1 MNGRGT
7 ETNWGCIARTGWKT
21 TDAVAGSGGRGM
33 PPETETRSVGVG
45 GAERSARS
53 HADRGAGACVPPGT
67 ARSTNTRA
75 LLKIERGHPTFSY
88 SPTPAAASTR
98 GSVLAC
104 TRDSLVWLCWLS
116 ASYVLLVPGGRSR
129 RRVSILCNVPP
140 PLEKEAPKAAESGM
154 AGVHVHP
161 GTGTRGWG
169 LGAVHI
175 FYLESTAA
183 LLR

>member
-116 ASYVLLVPGGRSR
+116 ASYVLLEEFFLAWWCLVEEAVVVFPSYAMFLLPMRKRLQRQPSLGW
-129 RRVSILCNVPP
+129 RVYTYTQAQARVV
-140 PLEKEAPKAAESGM
+140 GD
-154 AGVHVHP
+154 
-161 GTGTRGWG
+161 
-169 LGAVHI
+169 LGPCI
-175 FYLESTAA
+175 YFT
-183 LLR
+183 

>member
-1 MNGRGT
+1 MGGGQKQT
-7 ETNWGCIARTGWKT
+7 GGARTGWKT

-116 ASYVLLVPGGRSR
+116 ASYVLLEEFFLAWWCLVEEAVVVFPSYAMFLLPLRKRLQRQPSLGW
-129 RRVSILCNVPP
+129 RVYTYTQAQARVV
-140 PLEKEAPKAAESGM
+140 GD
-154 AGVHVHP
+154 
-161 GTGTRGWG
+161 
-169 LGAVHI
+169 LGPCI
-175 FYLESTAA
+175 YFT
-183 LLR
+183 